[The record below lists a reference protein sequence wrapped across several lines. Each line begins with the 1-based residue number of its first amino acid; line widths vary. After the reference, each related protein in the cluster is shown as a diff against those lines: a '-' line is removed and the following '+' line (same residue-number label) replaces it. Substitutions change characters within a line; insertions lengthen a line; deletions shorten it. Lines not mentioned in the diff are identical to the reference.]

1 MLTAAMF
8 TAAATEV
15 TTMVGLA
22 IAGGMGIYG
31 SIKGVQVGLSM
42 FSKLISGR

>member
-1 MLTAAMF
+1 MLNAAQF

-15 TTMVGLA
+15 TAMVALA
-22 IAGGMGIYG
+22 ITGGMGIYG

-42 FSKLISGR
+42 FSRLISGR